1 LLTSWLLQ
9 GVLVVV
15 GVAAAAVL
23 VDTELA
29 PVHQEVVLVQK
40 PHYL

>member
-1 LLTSWLLQ
+1 LQ
-9 GVLVVV
+9 AVLVVV
-15 GVAAAAVL
+15 GLVVVGVL